1 MPKLNASK
9 TNVTARGKSDPRP
22 KAELVVE
29 CFRKPSGA
37 IGQRSRFE
45 PINRDARE

>member
-1 MPKLNASK
+1 MPKLNQSK

-22 KAELVVE
+22 KAELIVE
-29 CFRKPSGA
+29 NYRKPSGT

-45 PINRDARE
+45 PINRDERA